1 MTKRNK
7 FYQIGFFTLAIAFI
21 ALCLFVGITA
31 IQKQMKLNLAVK
43 MNPSIVCEIY
53 ASMNGEEGTYNKI
66 FSNVEGSTS
75 IGTNWLI
82 SGNTLTYDN
91 SSTDMGLT
99 AHIKV
104 TNKTTGTRIMVES
117 GGVGKGV
124 VETNGTTSPFAIS
137 IPAKG
142 SVQMLFSQAFT
153 VDVSGVDTNSATISA
168 GQNVYT
174 INGTYYVKST
184 ATNAQFT
191 LTSKEHYE
199 TPPTISSITG
209 ATYTFTNNNTITLT
223 KINGN
228 VSINASADP
237 SSYTITYYLNAGD
250 TTVHT
255 TQSVTYGDPYSIPT
269 EPTRA
274 DYIFLGWATSSG
286 ATSATWEAGS
296 TSTQTCDG
304 ATAWYAVWQSNNV
317 TITFTTSS
325 NLQVNSINGT
335 TITKITSL
343 EMTKSETKNVIVTS
357 TTAGQWSRAVTYSVT
372 SGSADDVSL
381 DTLTGDLTITNP
393 SGDVTINVSVSDSNT
408 FRPWTYGT
416 YVNNEGSAVGD
427 KVSYNTVHY
436 PAFKGY
442 KYIQFANHATQ
453 EANYYKSAA
462 GDIGARW
469 IIIGAGSSV
478 SNATMLGAVQNT
490 AVTSYAFSGI
500 VN

>member
-1 MTKRNK
+1 MTKK
-7 FYQIGFFTLAIAFI
+7 LKIYQILTFALGLAFVG
-21 ALCLFVGITA
+21 LCLFVGITA
-31 IQKQMKLNLAVK
+31 VQKSMKLNLAVN
-43 MNPSIVCEIY
+43 MNPSITCEIY
-53 ASMNGEEGTYNKI
+53 ASMNGENGNYNKI

-82 SGNTLTYDN
+82 RGNTLTYDN
-91 SSTDMGLT
+91 SSTGMGLT

-124 VETNGTTSPFAIS
+124 VATNVTTSPFAIS

-142 SVQMLFSQAFT
+142 SVQMLFSQVFA
-153 VDVSGVDTNSATISA
+153 VDVRGVDTASTTITA

-174 INGTYYVKST
+174 INGIYYVKST
-184 ATNAQFT
+184 ATNAQFA
-191 LTSKEHYE
+191 LTSKEHYA

-228 VSINASADP
+228 VRINASADL
-237 SSYTITYYLNAGD
+237 SSYTITYYKNAGD
-250 TTVHT
+250 ITTVHT
-255 TQSVTYGDPYSIPT
+255 TQTVVYGNTYSIPT
-269 EPTRA
+269 EPTRT
-274 DYIFLGWATSSG
+274 DYTFLGWSTSSG
-286 ATSATWEAGS
+286 ATTATWEAGS
-296 TSTQTCDG
+296 TSTQTCSGNKD
-304 ATAWYAVWQSNNV
+304 WYAVWQSNNV

-325 NLQVNSINGT
+325 NLQVNDISGT
-335 TITKITSL
+335 TATKITSL
-343 EMTKSETKNVIVTS
+343 KMKKTETKNVVVTS
-357 TTAGQWSRAVTYSVT
+357 TTAGQWSRSVTYSVT

-381 DTLTGDLTITNP
+381 DVLTGDLTITNP
-393 SGDVTINVSVSDSNT
+393 SEDVTINVSVSDSDT
-408 FRPWTYGT
+408 FRPWIYGT

-436 PAFKGY
+436 PAFEGY
-442 KYIQFANHATQ
+442 KYVKFKNVDTFTYTY
-453 EANYYKSAA
+453 NSNTT
-462 GDIGARW
+462 GTVPLRF

-490 AVTSYAFSGI
+490 YQDSVF
-500 VN
+500 